1 MSGLYTHL
9 VSNVLFPLQERLKH
23 HDTVNVRRQME
34 ASQWWPAE
42 RIAAL
47 QVDRLKT
54 FLTDIGTHVPYYRE
68 LFATRGF
75 DPQTITSTARVISEL
90 RRKDFA
96 PGLRGCEGE

>member
-1 MSGLYTHL
+1 MFFSAA
-9 VSNVLFPLQERLKH
+9 ERLKH

-54 FLTDIGTHVPYYRE
+54 F
-68 LFATRGF
+68 
-75 DPQTITSTARVISEL
+75 
-90 RRKDFA
+90 
-96 PGLRGCEGE
+96 